1 MKELRVSG
9 PADILGFIPHTL
21 GFAPARSFV
30 FITLNRGRL
39 GATLRIDAPAPA
51 TAPRDYAQKVA
62 TYLAADEN
70 ATGVLLAVYTDAEP
84 TGDDRPFHPHVEAII
99 GELELADMPL
109 RDAWIITPAHW
120 RNLLCDQDCGECEPQ
135 PLETITDS
143 HVNAAMILEGSN
155 YQTPA
160 PEFAPFTGA
169 PGTEARILAAVPSGT
184 EQSISAARALWV
196 RTLDASESPDEA
208 TALKLVANFQHV
220 FVRDMMACDIVSD
233 GTAHPGD
240 VILGTGGIAPDWNRV
255 AKAEKIM
262 RELVEA
268 APVGYRAPLQTL
280 IGWLHFYRGSASAAT
295 QYYALA
301 LEDTPRYRLAELL
314 SEMARRGAVAGVAQN
329 PATAYRRKR

>member
-9 PADILGFIPHTL
+9 PADILGFIPHAL

-30 FITLNRGRL
+30 FITVSRGRL

-51 TAPRDYAQKVA
+51 TAPRDYAQRVA

-70 ATGVLLAVYTDAEP
+70 ATGVLLAVYTDAE
-84 TGDDRPFHPHVEAII
+84 TDTNGRPFHAHVEAII
-99 GELELADMPL
+99 GELELAGMPL

-120 RNLLCDQDCGECEPQ
+120 RNLLCDADCGECEPQ
-135 PLETITDS
+135 QLATITDS
-143 HVNAAMILEGSN
+143 HVNAAMVFEGSN

-169 PGTEARILAAVPSGT
+169 PGTEERILAAVPSGT
-184 EQSISAARALWV
+184 TQSVAAARALWC
-196 RTLDASESPDEA
+196 RALEGSESPDEA
-208 TALKLVANFQHV
+208 TALNLVANFQHV

-233 GTAHPGD
+233 GTASPGD
-240 VILGTGGIAPDWNRV
+240 VILGTGDIAPDWNRV

-262 RELVEA
+262 RELVDA

-280 IGWLHFYRGSASAAT
+280 IGWIHFYRGTASAAT
-295 QYYALA
+295 QYYELA
-301 LEDTPRYRLAELL
+301 LEDTPRYRLAKLL
-314 SEMARRGAVAGVAQN
+314 SEVARRGAVAGVAQN